1 MSKTYSQ
8 ILYDVAGHIAT
19 ITLHRPEKRNAF
31 SGTMG
36 EEIHDAFL
44 RAVDDEDVR
53 AIILTGSGDT
63 FCVGIDLAVI
73 EDDAERDMI
82 LNGNFLKYFATCN
95 YHCSKPTICAMNGTS
110 VGVGITMA
118 VSFDIRIGTE
128 DAKFALPF
136 AKLGLLPGFG
146 ASHLLPGLVGRS
158 RALELV
164 LGAGTIRG
172 PEALQ
177 MGLIDKMVP
186 PGQALSTAR
195 AMAAAMAG
203 YDPTVLAMA
212 KQSINFGV
220 AHSLEQSLENEG
232 TLAEVLNA
240 RRAAARA
247 RPS

>member
-110 VGVGITMA
+110 VGVGVGFNPPKFLKHGDRVRVAIT
-118 VSFDIRIGTE
+118 G
-128 DAKFALPF
+128 
-136 AKLGLLPGFG
+136 LG
-146 ASHLLPGLVGRS
+146 
-158 RALELV
+158 ELDNPV
-164 LGAGTIRG
+164 
-172 PEALQ
+172 E
-177 MGLIDKMVP
+177 
-186 PGQALSTAR
+186 
-195 AMAAAMAG
+195 
-203 YDPTVLAMA
+203 TV
-212 KQSINFGV
+212 
-220 AHSLEQSLENEG
+220 
-232 TLAEVLNA
+232 
-240 RRAAARA
+240 
-247 RPS
+247 